1 MQLTSPRFEGKKK
14 KKISFLFFF
23 LNYFLVSSSGQK
35 EWEWKEE
42 NYPKYPRNCKTY
54 MQEWEIE
61 NNSKNDSDVLRRM
74 RRIPKYVIFK
84 LMFKASHKLTKKNL
98 NKTLNTCRR
107 KVASFSVKIL
117 EIIFLTY
124 EESLF
129 SGLLTKGE

>member
-14 KKISFLFFF
+14 ENQFFVFF

>member
-14 KKISFLFFF
+14 KKISFFFFF

>member
-1 MQLTSPRFEGKKK
+1 MTSPRFEGKKK
-14 KKISFLFFF
+14 MKISFFCFFF